1 MGLPIGLRG
10 QGRREIPS
18 ADSTLGK
25 FGNAGTEGGDAA
37 QRDRER
43 TELLEMKLGIVIRH
57 LITRATD
64 AEHLDDGC
72 EGSSQDACAQWGN
85 RESAK

>member
-10 QGRREIPS
+10 QGRREIPGT
-18 ADSTLGK
+18 DSTLGT

-37 QRDRER
+37 QRGRER
-43 TELLEMKLGIVIRH
+43 AELLEMELGIGIRH
-57 LITRATD
+57 LITGAAD

-72 EGSSQDACAQWGN
+72 EGSSQGARAQWGN
-85 RESAK
+85 RESAE